1 MEDQHEEAVARFESS
16 KAEVEE
22 LRQELKSEVISRER
36 ALAAL
41 NEKHEEAINTMANR
55 LENEAEDKSAIAEAA
70 RKGAEEKLSRTLS
83 KEKDKHKQELEEL
96 QQLRQQDAEVQKARL
111 STLAKAMEDLQVDLR
126 EETSKN
132 STLMQEL
139 NVLKDLA
146 EVGSTEAQER
156 VQYLER
162 DRARE
167 RSRLEGQ
174 LQDLKEQQ
182 EPPDLK
188 EQLVP

>member
-1 MEDQHEEAVARFESS
+1 MKFSLKRARDEVQAAQSEAQKERDDLNPSILPRMRLQTVEDQHEEAVARFESS

-126 EETSKN
+126 ERPARTAHSCRSSTCSRTSP
-132 STLMQEL
+132 
-139 NVLKDLA
+139 
-146 EVGSTEAQER
+146 R
-156 VQYLER
+156 
-162 DRARE
+162 
-167 RSRLEGQ
+167 
-174 LQDLKEQQ
+174 
-182 EPPDLK
+182 
-188 EQLVP
+188 